1 MQDKNGNDIATRFLI
16 KKGIFIWR
24 HQNFIKVYINK
35 LIAAVCLC
43 TLIGC
48 TVSKNPVRKDLK
60 LLQKGKI
67 KDDSSFVYHLPY
79 EENEPHLLVQG
90 YFSRYTHKHRAA
102 LDFKMKK
109 GTKICAVR
117 AGVVIRLKE
126 DGRRGG
132 SKVKYRTDGNFV
144 VIQHEDS
151 SRTGYWH
158 LQNNGVLVSIGD
170 TVTQGQVI
178 ALSGNS
184 GYTYFPHLHFI
195 VWRPDKKGQW
205 TQIGTRFKT
214 NKGIHYLRPFRLYRN
229 TKPTM

>member
-1 MQDKNGNDIATRFLI
+1 MKNNSALQ
-16 KKGIFIWR
+16 IFIASLL
-24 HQNFIKVYINK
+24 F
-35 LIAAVCLC
+35 LF
-43 TLIGC
+43 TGC
-48 TVSKNPVRKDLK
+48 SVSNNPVRKDLK
-60 LLQKGKI
+60 LLQKGII

-79 EENEPHLLVQG
+79 EENKAHLLVQG

-109 GTKICAVR
+109 GTKICAAR

-126 DGRRGG
+126 DGRKGG
-132 SKVKYRTDGNFV
+132 SMVKYRTDGNFV

-158 LQNNGVLVSIGD
+158 IRFNGVLVNIGD
-170 TVTQGQVI
+170 TVRQGQAI

-195 VWRPDKKGQW
+195 VWRFDRKGQW
-205 TQIGTRFKT
+205 SQIGTRFQT
-214 NKGIHYLRPFRLYRN
+214 NKGIRYLRPFRLYRN
-229 TKPTM
+229 TKPTK

>member
-1 MQDKNGNDIATRFLI
+1 MKNNSALQ
-16 KKGIFIWR
+16 IFIASLL
-24 HQNFIKVYINK
+24 F
-35 LIAAVCLC
+35 LF
-43 TLIGC
+43 TGC
-48 TVSKNPVRKDLK
+48 SVSNNPVRKDLK
-60 LLQKGKI
+60 LLQKGII

-79 EENEPHLLVQG
+79 EENKAHLLVQG
-90 YFSRYTHKHRAA
+90 YFSHYTHKNRAA

-109 GTKICAVR
+109 GTKICAAR

-126 DGRRGG
+126 DGSKGG

-158 LQNNGVLVSIGD
+158 IRFNGVLVNIGD
-170 TVTQGQVI
+170 TVRQGQAI

-195 VWRPDKKGQW
+195 VWRSDRKGQW
-205 TQIGTRFKT
+205 SQVGTRFQTK
-214 NKGIHYLRPFRLYRN
+214 KGIRYLRPFRFYRN
-229 TKPTM
+229 QIPAN